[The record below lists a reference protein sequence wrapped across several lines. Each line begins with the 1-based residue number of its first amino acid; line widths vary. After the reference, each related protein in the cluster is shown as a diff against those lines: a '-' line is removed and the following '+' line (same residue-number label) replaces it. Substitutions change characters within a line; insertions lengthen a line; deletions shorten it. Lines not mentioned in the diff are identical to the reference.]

1 MVEPATRSGE
11 VFSFGPFCLSASA
24 RLLTRDGAE
33 IRLSSRALDLL
44 IRLVAHPNE
53 PLGKRELLVAIW
65 PDQTVGEASLR
76 FHMANLRKALGDG
89 QDGARYIITLS
100 GRGYCFVAPVSRV
113 TSHSSTG
120 NLPQRPPLIGRDEDL
135 AEVAELLGRERLVT
149 IVGPG
154 GVGKTRLAIAAGQRL
169 AEAFPDGVWWV
180 DLAPLTEPSLVV
192 STVATALD
200 LARGGSQV
208 STASI
213 VSALRD
219 RTLMLILDNCEYLV
233 GSTAELAEALVKGV
247 GSLTILST
255 SQESLR
261 LDAERVY
268 RLDPLELP
276 PPDGIDVA
284 GYGAVQLF
292 AYRTIAADRRFDL
305 NASNAGA
312 VADICRRLDGV
323 PLSLEMAAARVPSLG
338 IEGLR
343 ASLEARLQVLS
354 TGLRTADVRHQSL
367 RGMAEWSV
375 GLLDQPEAQVFRRL
389 GVFPG
394 SFSLDA
400 AMAIVGVSEMD
411 RWAVADAIARLVD
424 KSVVALES
432 SVPPRYRLLETLRLY
447 ARELLQR
454 SGEWERLAK
463 SHALHFSQVLIPAG
477 AARETTPET
486 EWHSIFLPELDNLR
500 SALDWALADPSR
512 FDQAVELGASIGFF
526 WYDWGLIEEGRRFF
540 DSIVERIDD
549 HPPSVAAASVLR
561 NSGKLLSVSADYE
574 AALRSYERALAIS
587 RQLDDVLGLAKGQLA
602 LADHQVHYGRYPIEA
617 AAALMEGVREAL
629 WAGGQKRSLTAAMT
643 VLAVIAMQTQKFDEA
658 VDALRFAAEL
668 AGQLKNVRLVQLVQ
682 ISWALLEF
690 NRGDLERAIEIG
702 RETVSIGRGL
712 PRTYRETALENY
724 AMYLVAANRIDEA
737 RPVAEEALSLC
748 RGRPQ
753 TDDLLRHLQQ
763 WALIAVL
770 DGQDLEA
777 ARVIGWVD
785 AAYERLEAPRN
796 MWEVKSYARLLTQL
810 KSRLADAELSA
821 HAAEGARWDADQAV
835 SFTFERIIR
844 REAGQGA

>member
-1 MVEPATRSGE
+1 MAEPATITGE
-11 VFSFGPFCLSASA
+11 IVSFGPFSLAASE
-24 RLLTRDGAE
+24 RMLTRDGAE
-33 IRLSSRALDLL
+33 INLSSRALDLL
-44 IRLVAHPNE
+44 IRLVARPNE
-53 PLGKRELLVAIW
+53 PLGKRELLAEVW

-76 FHMANLRKALGDG
+76 FHVANLRKALGDG

-100 GRGYCFVAPVSRV
+100 GRGYCFVAPVSR
-113 TSHSSTG
+113 TSPTTG
-120 NLPQRPPLIGRDEDL
+120 NLPRRPPLIGRDEDL
-135 AEVAELLGRERLVT
+135 AQVVELLARERLVT
-149 IVGPG
+149 IVGAG

-169 AEAFPDGVWWV
+169 AKAFPDGVWWV

-219 RTLMLILDNCEYLV
+219 RTLMLILDNCEHLV
-233 GSTAELAEALVKGV
+233 GSTAELAEALVEGV

-305 NASNAGA
+305 NSSNAGA

-400 AMAIVGVSEMD
+400 AMAIVGGVSEMD
-411 RWAVADAIARLVD
+411 RWAVADAIARLVE

-432 SVPPRYRLLETLRLY
+432 SGPPRYRLLETLRLY

-477 AARETTPET
+477 AARETTPEA

-500 SALDWALADPSR
+500 TALDWTLADPSR

-526 WYDWGLIEEGRRFF
+526 WYDWGLIEEGRRFL
-540 DSIVERIDD
+540 DCIVERIDD

-574 AALRSYERALAIS
+574 AAHRSYERALAIS
-587 RQLDDVLGLAKGQLA
+587 RQLEDVLGLAKGKLA

-796 MWEVKSYARLLTQL
+796 MWEVNSYARLLTQL
-810 KSRLADAELSA
+810 KLRLADAELSA

-835 SFTFERIIR
+835 NFTFERIIR
-844 REAGQGA
+844 RGAGQGA